1 MTEISRSSSRL
12 AFGVLLFIIG
22 AAIFLDDLH
31 DFVPGTEWLHWL
43 PDFQPI
49 IISGFQLE
57 HLYIG
62 ALLALIGLIVI
73 ARS

>member
-1 MTEISRSSSRL
+1 MTDISRSSGRL
-12 AFGVLLFIIG
+12 AAGALMFIIG

-31 DFVPGTEWLHWL
+31 HFVPGTEWLHWL

-49 IISGFQLE
+49 VISGFHLD
-57 HLYIG
+57 HLYLG

>member
-1 MTEISRSSSRL
+1 MTEISRGSGRL

-22 AAIFLDDLH
+22 AVIFLDDLH
-31 DFVPGTEWLHWL
+31 EFVPGTEWLHWL

-49 IISGFQLE
+49 VISGFHLE